1 MLSHLHSVDH
11 RGARW
16 PIQHNQLKELPGSVG
31 TEDEIS
37 VRVFSDL
44 FDDEGVS
51 KCMLYVLI

>member
-1 MLSHLHSVDH
+1 
-11 RGARW
+11 
-16 PIQHNQLKELPGSVG
+16 LPGSVE